1 MRAPAP
7 SLSPIT
13 GAPTLAARSMILQ
26 IFSAKAPERL
36 PPKTVK
42 SCAKTKT
49 RRPSTSPWPVTT
61 PSPGIFCSAIP
72 KSVQRWVTN
81 LSISTKVPGSKSSS
95 SRSRAVSFPP
105 RCCRSMRSGP
115 PPRSAR
121 SFSSSSLFSFS
132 SMDIRGLAV
141 GGGRS
146 HVREDGAGLAELLA
160 VLDDVELLPG
170 DAAVH
175 RRLRHRGHHVG
186 EEPRVEGLRDDVVRP
201 ELEVLVAVGVAHD
214 LGHDLAAPSEL
225 GERLRRGD
233 LHRLVDPGRLHVER
247 AAEDEREAEDVV
259 HLVGEVR
266 APRRDDRVLADRLH
280 LLGQD

>member
-26 IFSAKAPERL
+26 IFSAKAPDRL
-36 PPKTVK
+36 PQKTVK

-61 PSPGIFCSAIP
+61 PSPGIFCSAMP

-105 RCCRSMRSGP
+105 RCWRSIRSSP
-115 PPRSAR
+115 PPRRAR
-121 SFSSSSLFSFS
+121 SFSSSSRLSFS
-132 SMDIRGLAV
+132 SRDMGISWCPS
-141 GGGRS
+141 GRS
-146 HVREDGAGLAELLA
+146 HVREDGAGLPELLA

-175 RRLRHRGHHVG
+175 RGLGDRGHHVG
-186 EEPRVEGLRDDVVRP
+186 EEPRVEGLGDDVVGP

-214 LGHDLAAPSEL
+214 LGHDLAPPREL
-225 GERLRRGD
+225 GERLGRRD

-266 APRRDDRVLADRLH
+266 APCRDDRVLADGLH
-280 LLGQD
+280 